1 MPEYSIDYLSPTQRE
16 FLQAAAKYVFFG
28 GARGGGKSF
37 VVRVAAVLYCFK
49 YPGITCMIIRK
60 TYPELQENHIVPLT
74 RDLHCYA
81 PEKAQRLAQYND
93 QKKVIA
99 FPNGSRIL
107 FRYCDTDKDAERF
120 QGTETDILFIDEGT
134 HQTEERFRKLTACVR
149 GANNFPHRI
158 YVTCNPGGVGHS
170 WVKRLAID
178 RVYKGGENPSDYTFI
193 QSKVTDNK
201 PLMNADPDYI
211 RKLEALPPKLRKA
224 WLEGEWDIFDGA
236 FFEDFRAAPDRSLC
250 EEAGITPEEAIEQRR
265 YTHVIPAFDLNSG
278 QARGWTIYRS
288 YDFGYNKPFSCAWWA
303 IDYDGVLYRIL
314 ELYGCTDTP
323 NEGVK
328 WTPDE
333 QFKRIKE
340 TEDTHPWLK
349 GKKILGVADPSIWDV
364 SRGVSV
370 AETAE
375 KYGVYFDPG
384 DNKRLAG
391 WMQCHYRLQ
400 FDTNGFPRMYIFDNC
415 KGFIRTIPLLMYDE
429 HKPEDLDTSLE
440 DHIAD
445 EWRYMCMARPVKPII
460 PEKPREIISD
470 PLNQF
475 KKDGY
480 KANGYH

>member
-1 MPEYSIDYLSPTQRE
+1 MPEYSIDYLSPTQRK

-349 GKKILGVADPSIWDV
+349 GRKILGVAYPSIWDV
-364 SRGVSV
+364 SRGVSF
-370 AETAE
+370 AETA
-375 KYGVYFDPG
+375 
-384 DNKRLAG
+384 
-391 WMQCHYRLQ
+391 
-400 FDTNGFPRMYIFDNC
+400 
-415 KGFIRTIPLLMYDE
+415 
-429 HKPEDLDTSLE
+429 
-440 DHIAD
+440 
-445 EWRYMCMARPVKPII
+445 
-460 PEKPREIISD
+460 
-470 PLNQF
+470 
-475 KKDGY
+475 
-480 KANGYH
+480 